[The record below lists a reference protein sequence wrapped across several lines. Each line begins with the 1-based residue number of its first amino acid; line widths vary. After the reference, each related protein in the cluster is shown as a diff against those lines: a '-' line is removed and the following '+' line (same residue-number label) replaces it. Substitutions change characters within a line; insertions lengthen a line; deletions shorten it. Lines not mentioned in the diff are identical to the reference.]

1 MRRVPDV
8 ASGGA
13 STAESVDGD
22 TAAALSVR
30 RVFVN
35 DSASVV
41 WVVVL
46 ASVEYVYADV
56 D

>member
-35 DSASVV
+35 DSAGVGIARVAESV
-41 WVVVL
+41 
-46 ASVEYVYADV
+46 
-56 D
+56 